1 MEKGER
7 RSEAEAEAEATE
19 AAREEEVEGGVGAVG
34 VERED
39 GGTGSE
45 GEIISSEIS
54 RIRNGGRERA
64 SESELIRE

>member
-45 GEIISSEIS
+45 GEIISSEI
-54 RIRNGGRERA
+54 
-64 SESELIRE
+64 